1 MKIGFIGIGNMGGA
15 ILAGYANSASAAG
28 SELMAYDP
36 SEKTCSDMKA
46 KVSDIRF
53 CRDIGELC
61 RLSEIIFIGVKP
73 QIVSGVLEEMAQAY
87 TSDKTVVSMVT
98 GGVTMDVIAESLG
111 KDARIIR
118 IMPNTPASVGEAM
131 TAVCRN
137 SNITDEEFA
146 KVKEILDSIGITGE
160 IDESL
165 MGCAGGVSGSSPAYT
180 YMYIEA
186 LMQAAMEYGMPEKE
200 ARIFA
205 AQAVSGAAKMVLDSN
220 RPAKELREDVCSP
233 GGVTIEAVNTLL
245 ENGFMDDVKEG
256 FRASMKRFRE
266 INAE

>member
-1 MKIGFIGIGNMGGA
+1 MKIGFIGTGNMGGA
-15 ILAGYANSASAAG
+15 ILAGFVASTNAAG
-28 SELMAYDP
+28 SELMAFDP
-36 SEKTCSDMKA
+36 SEKSRSAIKA

-53 CRDIGELC
+53 CSDIGELC

-73 QIVSGVLEEMAQAY
+73 QIVSGVLEEMAQSY

-111 KDARIIR
+111 RDARIIR

-137 SNITDEEFA
+137 GNITDEDFA
-146 KVKEILDSIGITGE
+146 KVREILDSIGITEE

-165 MGCAGGVSGSSPAYT
+165 MGCVGGVSGSSPAYT

-186 LMQAAMEYGMPEKE
+186 LMQAAMEFGMPEKE

-220 RPAKELREDVCSP
+220 KTAKELCEDVCSP

-256 FRASMKRFRE
+256 FRASMKRFKE

>member
-15 ILAGYANSASAAG
+15 ILAGYANSANIAG

-36 SEKTCSDMKA
+36 SERTCSDMKA

-73 QIVSGVLEEMAQAY
+73 QTVSGVLEEMAQAY
-87 TSDKTVVSMVT
+87 ISAKTVVSMVT
-98 GGVTMDVIAESLG
+98 GGVTMDVIAECLG

-137 SNITDEEFA
+137 SNITDEDFA
-146 KVKEILDSIGITGE
+146 KVREILDSIGITEE

-186 LMQAAMEYGMPEKE
+186 LIQAAVEYGMPEKK

-205 AQAVSGAAKMVLDSN
+205 AQAVLGAAKMVLNSN
-220 RPAKELREDVCSP
+220 KSVRELRENVCSP

-245 ENGFMDDVKEG
+245 ENGFMDDINEG
-256 FRASMKRFRE
+256 FSASMERFRE

>member
-1 MKIGFIGIGNMGGA
+1 MKIGFIGTGNMGGA
-15 ILAGYANSASAAG
+15 ILADFAASTNAAG
-28 SELMAYDP
+28 SELMAFDP
-36 SEKTCSDMKA
+36 SEKSRSAIKA

-53 CRDIGELC
+53 CSDIGELC

-73 QIVSGVLEEMAQAY
+73 QIVSGVLEEMAQSY

-111 KDARIIR
+111 RDARIIR

-137 SNITDEEFA
+137 GNITDEDFA
-146 KVKEILDSIGITGE
+146 KVREILDSIGITEE

-165 MGCAGGVSGSSPAYT
+165 MGCVGGVSGSSPAYT

-186 LMQAAMEYGMPEKE
+186 LMQAAMEFGMPEKE

-220 RPAKELREDVCSP
+220 KTAKELCEDVCSP

-256 FRASMKRFRE
+256 FRASMKRFKE

>member
-1 MKIGFIGIGNMGGA
+1 
-15 ILAGYANSASAAG
+15 
-28 SELMAYDP
+28 
-36 SEKTCSDMKA
+36 
-46 KVSDIRF
+46 
-53 CRDIGELC
+53 
-61 RLSEIIFIGVKP
+61 
-73 QIVSGVLEEMAQAY
+73 
-87 TSDKTVVSMVT
+87 
-98 GGVTMDVIAESLG
+98 
-111 KDARIIR
+111 
-118 IMPNTPASVGEAM
+118 MPNTPASVGEAM

-137 SNITDEEFA
+137 GNITDEDFA
-146 KVKEILDSIGITGE
+146 KVREILDSIGITEE

-165 MGCAGGVSGSSPAYT
+165 MGCVGGVSGSSPAYT

-186 LMQAAMEYGMPEKE
+186 LMQAAMEFGMPEKE

-220 RPAKELREDVCSP
+220 KTAKELCEDVCSP

-256 FRASMKRFRE
+256 FRASMKRFKE